1 MRKLL
6 LCCLCIIF
14 SVVGCVV
21 LNVNVTFPEK
31 KIEQVAED
39 LLAPPQ
45 DLPSSFLPH
54 FFAKNLYAQEVVEVK
69 SDIKTNSPVIREAK
83 RKMDSWWVKL
93 NDFKKKGFVGEK
105 NSFEVEL
112 RETPSDVSIAK
123 EVRQIISNENRE
135 RRVMMNELLKIN
147 NVAPSERE
155 KFKQIF
161 AKVVQRNS
169 PKSTWI
175 QTEQGLW
182 QRK

>member
-1 MRKLL
+1 
-6 LCCLCIIF
+6 
-14 SVVGCVV
+14 
-21 LNVNVTFPEK
+21 
-31 KIEQVAED
+31 
-39 LLAPPQ
+39 
-45 DLPSSFLPH
+45 
-54 FFAKNLYAQEVVEVK
+54 
-69 SDIKTNSPVIREAK
+69 
-83 RKMDSWWVKL
+83 MDSWWVKL